1 MPPRHSKSAKSR
13 RRNPS
18 SRVSPLVPSPSGGSG
33 LTPLHQGDLD
43 GLCGVY
49 AVINAFCL
57 LCPEFKERQSRRLF
71 VGLIDVLNTVC
82 LPKGEFLYDG
92 IEVTE
97 VTKLVRFAKLFAKE
111 EFDIRIISRPLK
123 LRRER
128 RRYDELWNTLQTE
141 LDTGAVSI
149 LALSG
154 YHGHWTVAHRATA
167 KAAYLFDSDE
177 LKILRRAACSLDERK
192 TRHWIAP
199 SDVLFLHRTGAR
211 AKP

>member
-1 MPPRHSKSAKSR
+1 
-13 RRNPS
+13 
-18 SRVSPLVPSPSGGSG
+18 

-49 AVINAFCL
+49 AVINAFRL
-57 LCPEFKERQSRRLF
+57 LCPELTDQQSRRLF
-71 VGLIDVLNTVC
+71 VGLIDVLNRIC

-92 IEVTE
+92 IEITE
-97 VTKLVRFAKLFAKE
+97 VAKLVRLAKRFVRE
-111 EFDIRIISRPLK
+111 ELGIRIASRPLK

-128 RRYDELWNTLQTE
+128 RRYDELWTTLRAE
-141 LDTGAVSI
+141 LDTGAVSV

-154 YHGHWTVAHRATA
+154 YHSHWTVAYRATA

-177 LKILRRAACSLDERK
+177 LKILRRNACSLDERK

-199 SDVLFLHRTGAR
+199 SDILFLYRPGAR
-211 AKP
+211 PKS